1 VYIEYEV
8 DMKALIYGHENTYQT
23 LAASLQ
29 DEGIEMQKLE
39 DDTYSPGTTR
49 AEEQY
54 DLAIVD
60 IRTDNAN
67 KACRFIRE
75 NWDIPLVLIVDALQ
89 ADWKG
94 LKSIEADGYISD
106 VKKGRELSARSK
118 ALLRRLFLKNKFPE
132 KVPG

>member
-1 VYIEYEV
+1 
-8 DMKALIYGHENTYQT
+8 MKALVYGHDNTYKS

-29 DEGIEMQKLE
+29 GEGIEMQKLGNNI
-39 DDTYSPGTTR
+39 YSSDNTR
-49 AEEQY
+49 AEEKY

-60 IRTDNAN
+60 IRVDNAN

-75 NWDIPLVLIVDALQ
+75 NWDIPLVLIVDPLQ

-106 VKKGRELSARSK
+106 SKKGKELSARSR
-118 ALLRRLFLKNKFPE
+118 ALLRHLFLKTKLQE
-132 KVPG
+132 TIPG